1 VSADP
6 YTDRTV
12 LTTEAYADPTRLTAR
27 YSLYRHRTPPVDLAA
42 IAAGLLPDAAG
53 PVLDIGCG
61 PGGYTTALRRQSPP
75 SWSGPSA
82 GPRERPH
89 RTVIAADL
97 SFGMVSVAGRPG
109 FVADVTALPV
119 ADRSC
124 GAVLAMHMLYHA
136 TDPEAGVRELARVVA
151 PGGTVLI
158 STNDAEDK
166 ARLYQLCADATAEV
180 PDAPPWD
187 RAVNRRFGLAGAQEV
202 AGRYFASVERIDLPG
217 EVVLTEPGPAVAF
230 AASTRSWQPG
240 DPFSRV
246 LDRVRDRVAAVI
258 AAEGAFRFGTHPGI
272 LVCR

>member
-1 VSADP
+1 VTGDS

-27 YSLYRHRTPPVDLAA
+27 YSLYRYRTPELDLAGTA
-42 IAAGLLPDAAG
+42 VELLRDAAG
-53 PVLDIGCG
+53 PVLDVGCG
-61 PGGYTTALRRQSPP
+61 PGRYVTALR
-75 SWSGPSA
+75 A
-82 GPRERPH
+82 DRPQ

-97 SFGMVSVAGRPG
+97 SFGMADVAGRPAL
-109 FVADVTALPV
+109 VADVGALPV

-136 TDPEAGVRELARVVA
+136 PDPEAGVRELARVMA

-158 STNDAEDK
+158 STNAADDK
-166 ARLYQLCADATAEV
+166 AGLYALCAAATDDV
-180 PDAPPWD
+180 PGAPVWD
-187 RAVNRRFGLAGAQEV
+187 RDVNRRFGLDTAEAV
-202 AGRYFASVERIDLPG
+202 ARRYFAAVDPIDLTG
-217 EVVLTEPGPAVAF
+217 DVVLTDPAPAVAF

-246 LDRVRDRVAAVI
+246 LHRIHERVADAI
-258 AAEGAFRFGTHPGI
+258 AADGTFRFGTHLGF